1 LNAIWVRLTLNAQG
15 GTGMGIHSTVSAEA
29 DHPGL
34 AAFGGQLKAA

>member
-1 LNAIWVRLTLNAQG
+1 MVYVEQG
-15 GTGMGIHSTVSAEA
+15 YAGMGIRSTASAEA